1 MCVLLVS
8 KCKKKPWLITWLINN
23 ANVLLSKLSKRFS
36 LFEYVSYGMFCIT
49 LQNKSNCAL
58 VYINS
63 AIIPLKVS
71 LQNNLDCL
79 TFLYIYSVVFI
90 QTSLLTC
97 QMQLILL
104 LNLQFNSQQ
113 LRISKKTEN
122 CRSEQQLKAG

>member
-23 ANVLLSKLSKRFS
+23 ANVLLSKLSKWFS

-90 QTSLLTC
+90 QTSS
-97 QMQLILL
+97 
-104 LNLQFNSQQ
+104 FFGS
-113 LRISKKTEN
+113 
-122 CRSEQQLKAG
+122 